1 MEIQEIRRD
10 RTVRLVL
17 VGKLW
22 LPEEITDLIET
33 IKRIAD
39 TGISVLI
46 VDLSRLSFMCSLGLG
61 VLVRMFAQLR
71 DRNILLVFLDPKEGI
86 REMLELANITSV
98 IRVISS
104 ESELSA
110 GLAPS
115 NP

>member
-1 MEIQEIRRD
+1 M
-10 RTVRLVL
+10 VRLVL

-22 LPEEITDLIET
+22 LPEEITDLVET

-71 DRNILLVFLDPKEGI
+71 DKNIQLVFLDPKEGI
-86 REMLELANITSV
+86 REMIELANITSV

-104 ESELSA
+104 EGELSA
-110 GLAPS
+110 GPAPS